1 MNLYFVPIVIGI
13 EFLSMLIKNIKDIP
27 SFLAGDHTFI
37 KEVLH
42 PKNDAI
48 EIGYSLAHA
57 TLPVEATSLPHLLHG
72 SEVYFI
78 TKGQGIVFI
87 DDEQKAV
94 SVGDMVFIPPRAKQ
108 YIQNTGKVELE
119 FLCIVHP
126 EWKAAEEEL
135 LP

>member
-1 MNLYFVPIVIGI
+1 
-13 EFLSMLIKNIKDIP
+13 MLIKNIKNIP
-27 SFLAGDHTFI
+27 SFLAGDHTYI

-42 PKNDAI
+42 PNNDNI
-48 EIGYSLAHA
+48 SIQYSLAHA
-57 TLPVEATSLPHLLHG
+57 TLPIGETSLPHLLHG

-87 DDEQKAV
+87 NDEQKAV

-108 YIQNTGKVELE
+108 YIQNTGDEPLE

-126 EWKAAEEEL
+126 EWKAEEEEL
-135 LP
+135 L